1 MAEEAPDKTD
11 WHTETITAGTERTL
25 RALRDR
31 FLIGDAYLA
40 GGTGLALHFGHRRSV
55 DLDFFIA
62 NLFEEDGFLVQVQAM
77 PDFSLVAKAPHT
89 LHAMTEGTKVS
100 FLGYPYPTL
109 FPLARFLDVQVADAR
124 DIACIMKMSTIA
136 SRGTKRDFIDLYV
149 ASERYGLAKIVEWFD
164 RKYARIRYNRLHILK
179 SLTFFQDAVKD
190 PMPHML
196 TPVDWDDVVGFFRRE
211 AAGLV
216 KWAAE

>member
-1 MAEEAPDKTD
+1 MAEDTLDKTV
-11 WHTETITAGTERTL
+11 WHPETITAGTQRTL

-31 FLIGDAYLA
+31 SLIGDAYLA
-40 GGTGLALHFGHRRSV
+40 GGTGLALHFGHRLSV

-62 NLFEEDGFLVQVQAM
+62 NLFDEDIFLARVQAM

-89 LHAMTEGTKVS
+89 IHAVTEGTKVS
-100 FLGYPYPTL
+100 FLGYPYPAL
-109 FPLARFLDVQVADAR
+109 FPLLRFLDVQVADAR
-124 DIACIMKMSTIA
+124 DIACMKMGAIA

-149 ASERYGLAKIVEWFD
+149 ASERFGLRRIVEWFD
-164 RKYARIRYNRLHILK
+164 RKYAQTRYNRLHILK
-179 SLTFFQDAVKD
+179 SLTFFQDALKD

-211 AAGLV
+211 AAGLL
-216 KWAAE
+216 KSAAE